1 MYFLKSIYVAALSTL
16 IPMVPAFLALHF
28 AYFRE
33 WKRTACAL
41 MLAIYFAGLYYVTG
55 LPTVQFTVFEPK
67 LYLLPF
73 IGMLF
78 DLRNSFLNIIAFLP
92 LGFLVPIFCDK
103 FRSFR
108 AVLVLGLV
116 CSLFLELAQMFT
128 YRLSDINDLITNT
141 LGAVLGYRMALRLL
155 KNHSAPVLL
164 MKDLVLSAAVTVV
177 IMYFLRPFLGSWLW
191 TLTR

>member
-1 MYFLKSIYVAALSTL
+1 MYFLKSIFVAAFSTL
-16 IPMVPAFLALHF
+16 ISMVPAFLMLHF
-28 AYFRE
+28 AYFRK

-41 MLAIYFAGLYYVTG
+41 LLALYFAGLYYVTG

-67 LYLLPF
+67 FYLLPF
-73 IGMLF
+73 IGILF
-78 DLRNSFLNIIAFLP
+78 DLRNSFLNILAFLP
-92 LGFLVPIFCDK
+92 LGFLISVFCDK

-108 AVLVLGLV
+108 AALMLGLV

-128 YRLSDINDLITNT
+128 YRLSDINDLITNI
-141 LGAVLGYRMALRLL
+141 LGAVMGYRIAMRLL
-155 KNHSAPVLL
+155 KKFPAPVLH

-191 TLTR
+191 TLT